1 MNFLNS
7 NALHVLLDKLDPPE
21 YYFNE
26 HSPKLLLV
34 DDEPRLLSSL
44 VELLKD
50 FDYQLV
56 TATNGMEAIDHLSKS
71 SFNVVLLDLLM
82 PKKSGHDVLDYIKK
96 SNSDVDVIILS
107 GCTDFERAISLLEHK
122 ISGYLLKPYQPEE
135 LFNTIEN
142 TLAQQRLA
150 FKNRHESW
158 LLESSETFYRFLI
171 NSLPDFIFILNAEG
185 TFVFVNEHV
194 HQLLGYNPG
203 ELIGKHFTQIVHE
216 EDLQQASF
224 VFIERRNGERASD
237 NVQFRVKY
245 SPSSQNLNNPKP
257 HILYI
262 SCSSI
267 GIYSKQ
273 QEIRKYV
280 GTYGI
285 IRNITEHKE
294 AEKLAIFQANH
305 DLLTGL
311 PNRHLLRKKFNLLLT
326 QSKKDCK
333 RIILMF
339 IDLDRFKLI
348 NDAYGHS
355 KGDELLCI
363 VTKRMLEKI
372 EPSDTLARIGGDEF
386 VLLLSERT
394 DQFDIL
400 LFAENFL
407 NNLTEPLYLGN
418 KEVRISASIGIG
430 FYPKDGKTLDKLISN
445 ADMAMYQVKSTGRNG
460 YSFYENSMLNEASR
474 KMIINQELSN
484 ALDKGEFEMYFQPLV
499 NAINNQIIGAEGL
512 IRWNHPKKGLLSA
525 SEFIGHTEDTG
536 LVPKISEWTIDTICK
551 TLHHWNTMG
560 YALKQ
565 ISINLSPTYLER
577 YDFSEKIQETLNYYQ
592 IMPSQIEIEI
602 LENINISNMEH
613 VISQLHKLNQL
624 GVKIAIDDFGTG
636 YSSLNYLERFPVD
649 TIKLDQIF
657 IKEIKEKSIKS
668 PIISAIISIAQG
680 LDLNLIAEGVETEFQ
695 SNYLQN
701 LGCFLMQGFFYSKP
715 LPSNQF
721 MKLLKQ

>member
-56 TATNGMEAIDHLSKS
+56 TAANGMEAIDHLSKS
-71 SFNVVLLDLLM
+71 NFNVVLLDLLM

-96 SNSDVDVIILS
+96 SNSDVDVIVLS
-107 GCTDFERAISLLEHK
+107 GSTDFERAISLLEHK

-185 TFVFVNEHV
+185 IFVFVNEHV

-245 SPSSQNLNNPKP
+245 SPSSQNINNPKP
-257 HILYI
+257 QILYI

-273 QEIRKYV
+273 KEIRKYV

-355 KGDELLCI
+355 KGDELLCT
-363 VTKRMLEKI
+363 VTKRMLENI

-484 ALDKGEFEMYFQPLV
+484 ALNKGEFEMYFQPLV

-613 VISQLHKLNQL
+613 VINQLHKLNQL

-721 MKLLKQ
+721 TKLLKQ

>member
-56 TATNGMEAIDHLSKS
+56 TATNGMEAIDHLSKNN
-71 SFNVVLLDLLM
+71 FNVVLLDLLM

-107 GCTDFERAISLLEHK
+107 GCTDFERTVSLLEHK

-185 TFVFVNEHV
+185 IFVFVNEHV

-216 EDLQQASF
+216 EDLQEASF

-245 SPSSQNLNNPKP
+245 NPSSQNLNNPKLQ
-257 HILYI
+257 ILYI
-262 SCSSI
+262 SCSSV

-273 QEIRKYV
+273 KEIRKYI

-326 QSKKDCK
+326 QSQKECK

-355 KGDELLCI
+355 KGDELLCT
-363 VTKRMLEKI
+363 VTKRMLENI

-418 KEVRISASIGIG
+418 KEVRISASIGIS

-460 YSFYENSMLNEASR
+460 YSFYENSMLNEAGR

-484 ALDKGEFEMYFQPLV
+484 ALNKGEFEMYFQPLV

-525 SEFIGHTEDTG
+525 SEFIDHTEDTG

-577 YDFSEKIQETLNYYQ
+577 YDFSEKIKETLNYYQ

-613 VISQLHKLNQL
+613 VINQLHKLNQL